1 MFSEAEDDNRL
12 FQSEN
17 CLSFE
22 CLESHT
28 SHTAIDEDD
37 SIREFETCEG
47 AVSAAE
53 DMEGL
58 APDERYVLQAADDGV
73 L

>member
-1 MFSEAEDDNRL
+1 M
-12 FQSEN
+12 
-17 CLSFE
+17 
-22 CLESHT
+22 
-28 SHTAIDEDD
+28 
-37 SIREFETCEG
+37 EFKTCEE

-58 APDERYVLQAADDGV
+58 APDERYLLQAADDGV